1 MILGHDMDTAQT
13 LVRIM
18 NETAQKAAKDREP
31 SVCVGT
37 VTGVNPLRVKI
48 GDAYEIDESF
58 MRIGALCRRNVI
70 KIPTNESVKH
80 LHEIDEKSLKYTA
93 IGNLGAPI
101 QFAPMDAP
109 MKPNPNFN
117 PNLPEDPVTNPR
129 EIPDMSKI
137 PNPTVLDVSH
147 AHTEHSALPEI
158 LVWRGVRVGDS
169 VLVIRFQGGSLHY
182 IMERLDGVSNDGS
195 ETKDD
200 ETIDNPEKEEQL

>member
-1 MILGHDMDTAQT
+1 MTLGRDMDTAQT

-80 LHEIDEKSLKYTA
+80 LHEINAETENA
-93 IGNLGAPI
+93 MTGIT
-101 QFAPMDAP
+101 FAGSGTLTEPP
-109 MKPNPNFN
+109 TGHKHN
-117 PNLPEDPVTNPR
+117 
-129 EIPDMSKI
+129 IKI
-137 PNPTVLDVSH
+137 K
-147 AHTEHSALPEI
+147 TETALPEI

-195 ETKDD
+195 ETKGD